1 MLYAFLF
8 VTIAFGLILLP
19 ILPVIA
25 GKCDA
30 KKAKRR
36 FYCNLSAFGLIMMIG
51 IMVPIFAFAAAEGD
65 TATAG
70 NAVAVASGLSDKAFY
85 ALAAGI
91 SVGLAGIGGGLAVGP
106 AASAAIGAMAEDPS
120 TFGKSLI
127 FVALG
132 EGIAIYG
139 LLVAFLILFVI

>member
-1 MLYAFLF
+1 MLVSILVVTVLF
-8 VTIAFGLILLP
+8 ALVLLP
-19 ILPVIA
+19 ILPVIS
-25 GKCDA
+25 GRLNDS

-36 FYCNLSAFGLIMMIG
+36 VCINLSAFGLIMLIG
-51 IMVPIFAFAAAEGD
+51 ILVPVFTFAAAEGD
-65 TATAG
+65 AAAATEVAG
-70 NAVAVASGLSDKAFY
+70 ITNGAFT
-85 ALAAGI
+85 ALAAALA
-91 SVGLAGIGGGLAVGP
+91 VGLAGLGGGLAVGP